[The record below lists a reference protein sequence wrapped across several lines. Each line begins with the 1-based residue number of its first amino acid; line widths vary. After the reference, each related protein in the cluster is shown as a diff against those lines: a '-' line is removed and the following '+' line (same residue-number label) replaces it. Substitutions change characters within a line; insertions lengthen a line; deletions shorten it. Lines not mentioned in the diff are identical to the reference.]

1 MKTVYIWTA
10 EIYDSKKDETLETTV
25 VTNSRDIGAAI
36 KLTEER
42 ERGYQRANAKFKARD
57 IRSIKFIHPA
67 YME

>member
-25 VTNSRDIGAAI
+25 VTNSRDIEAAI
-36 KLTEER
+36 KLTDER
-42 ERGYQRANAKFKARD
+42 EQEYQKVNVRSKARE